1 MPGLPIGEVAFP
13 LACVGEDSKGIATL
27 DEVALGCI
35 VVVVSQ
41 GVGERLFL
49 CQEIGQYVPPLL
61 KRERASLIVQTVAL
75 NLQLNRI
82 RHVRQEN
89 AAVPYRG

>member
-1 MPGLPIGEVAFP
+1 M
-13 LACVGEDSKGIATL
+13 GEDSKGIATL
-27 DEVALGCI
+27 DEVALGGI

-41 GVGERLFL
+41 SVGERLLL
-49 CQEIGQYVPPLL
+49 CQEIGQYVPPLF

-89 AAVPYRG
+89 AAVLYRG